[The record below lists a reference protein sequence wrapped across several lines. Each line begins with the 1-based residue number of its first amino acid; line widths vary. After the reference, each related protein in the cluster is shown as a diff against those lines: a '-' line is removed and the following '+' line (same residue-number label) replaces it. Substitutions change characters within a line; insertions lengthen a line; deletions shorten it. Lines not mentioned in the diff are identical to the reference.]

1 MPSWFRAAHT
11 ERYLTDMTKTEL
23 IKLRTELSSLAV
35 FRSVLSDRA
44 VAALLGYL
52 DSFEE
57 EPLDRRVNSYAEFVS
72 ELYSENGGDLSAHI
86 ESITFASENV
96 YVKAIGAGEKP
107 SGVIAQSVARE
118 IDILARIAS
127 LTPQELCEP
136 LRWDGSLPQF
146 ESRKIALAE
155 MYDHRVKNISKYG
168 YGKYAAN
175 RMFYIEGNEIVPV
188 RNPDKISISELVD
201 YELQRNKII
210 DNTKALLEGK
220 PAANILLTG
229 DAGTG
234 KSSTI
239 KAVVNE
245 LYSQG
250 LRIIEVRKD
259 QLAVIP
265 KILDDLAL
273 NPLKFILFIDDLS
286 FLSDDDDFN
295 GLKAV
300 LEGSVSA
307 RSRNVVVY
315 ATSNRRHIVKERF
328 EDREGD
334 EVHRNDAM
342 QEMIS
347 LSDRFGL
354 HISFQKP
361 DKKTYLDIVSKLAAQ
376 FGIDM
381 PHDELEL
388 LAERFALE
396 RGGRSA
402 RLARQFIDG
411 ILAKS

>member
-1 MPSWFRAAHT
+1 
-11 ERYLTDMTKTEL
+11 MTSREL
-23 IKLRTELSSLAV
+23 YKLRTELSSLAV
-35 FRSVLSDRA
+35 FRSVLSDK
-44 VAALLGYL
+44 VISALLGYL
-52 DSFEE
+52 ECFEE
-57 EPLDRRVNSYAEFVS
+57 EYRVYSYAEFVS
-72 ELYSENGGDLSAHI
+72 ALYSENGGDLSAHI

-315 ATSNRRHIVKERF
+315 ATSNRRHIVKERL

>member
-1 MPSWFRAAHT
+1 
-11 ERYLTDMTKTEL
+11 MTSREL
-23 IKLRTELSSLAV
+23 YNLRTELSSLAV
-35 FRSVLSDRA
+35 FRSVLSDK
-44 VAALLGYL
+44 VISALLGYL
-52 DSFEE
+52 ECFEE
-57 EPLDRRVNSYAEFVS
+57 EYRVYSYAEFVS
-72 ELYSENGGDLSAHI
+72 ALYSENGGDLSAHI

>member
-11 ERYLTDMTKTEL
+11 ERYSTDMTSREL
-23 IKLRTELSSLAV
+23 YKLRTELSSLAV
-35 FRSVLSDRA
+35 FRSVLSDK
-44 VAALLGYL
+44 VISALLGYL
-52 DSFEE
+52 ECFEE
-57 EPLDRRVNSYAEFVS
+57 EYRVYSYAEFVS
-72 ELYSENGGDLSAHI
+72 ALYSENGGDLSAHI

-188 RNPDKISISELVD
+188 SNPDKISISELVD

-381 PHDELEL
+381 PHDELEM

-396 RGGRSA
+396 RSGRSA

>member
-1 MPSWFRAAHT
+1 
-11 ERYLTDMTKTEL
+11 MTSREL
-23 IKLRTELSSLAV
+23 YKLRTELSSLAV
-35 FRSVLSDRA
+35 FRSVLSDK
-44 VAALLGYL
+44 VISALLGYL
-52 DSFEE
+52 ECFEE
-57 EPLDRRVNSYAEFVS
+57 EYRVYSYAEFVS
-72 ELYSENGGDLSAHI
+72 ALYSENGGDLSAHI

-229 DAGTG
+229 YAGTG

-239 KAVVNE
+239 KAGVNE

-334 EVHRNDAM
+334 AM

>member
-1 MPSWFRAAHT
+1 
-11 ERYLTDMTKTEL
+11 MTSREL
-23 IKLRTELSSLAV
+23 YKLRTELSSLAV
-35 FRSVLSDRA
+35 FRSVLSDK
-44 VAALLGYL
+44 VISALLGYL
-52 DSFEE
+52 ECFEE
-57 EPLDRRVNSYAEFVS
+57 EYRVYSYAEFVS
-72 ELYSENGGDLSAHI
+72 ALYSENGGDLSAHI

-396 RGGRSA
+396 RPQGRTVGKACKAVYRRYSCKKLILC
-402 RLARQFIDG
+402 LAEYEYD
-411 ILAKS
+411 

>member
-1 MPSWFRAAHT
+1 
-11 ERYLTDMTKTEL
+11 MTSREL
-23 IKLRTELSSLAV
+23 YKLRTELSSLAV
-35 FRSVLSDRA
+35 FRSVLSDK
-44 VAALLGYL
+44 VISALLGYL
-52 DSFEE
+52 ECFEE
-57 EPLDRRVNSYAEFVS
+57 EYRVYSYAEFVS
-72 ELYSENGGDLSAHI
+72 ALYSENGGDLSAHI

-315 ATSNRRHIVKERF
+315 ATSNRRHLVKETMA
-328 EDREGD
+328 DRSGD
-334 EVHRNDAM
+334 DLHAM
-342 QEMIS
+342 DTRQELMS
-347 LSDRFGL
+347 LSARFGL
-354 HISFQKP
+354 TVTFQQP
-361 DKKTYLDIVSKLAAQ
+361 DKDRYDRILLELAKQYNVQMPSDQLFIKGAAFALRAGGRSPRVAKQ
-376 FGIDM
+376 FV
-381 PHDELEL
+381 EL
-388 LAERFALE
+388 LAA
-396 RGGRSA
+396 GV
-402 RLARQFIDG
+402 
-411 ILAKS
+411 KV

>member
-1 MPSWFRAAHT
+1 MTRA
-11 ERYLTDMTKTEL
+11 ELSL
-23 IKLRTELSSLAV
+23 IKAELSSLAV
-35 FRSVLSDRA
+35 FRSVLSDG
-44 VAALLGYL
+44 VISALKEYISSL
-52 DSFEE
+52 DD
-57 EPLDRRVNSYAEFVS
+57 EPLDSRISRYAEFVS
-72 ELYSENGGDLSAHI
+72 KLYIENGGDLSAHI
-86 ESITFASENV
+86 ESVVYNSENV

-107 SGVIAQSVARE
+107 SEVISESVSRE
-118 IDILARIAS
+118 IEVLTKIAS

-136 LRWDGSLPQF
+136 LRWDIRLPQF
-146 ESRKIALAE
+146 ESRKIALAQ

-175 RMFYIEGNEIVPV
+175 RMFYIEGSEIVPV
-188 RNPDKISISELVD
+188 RNPDKIRISELVD

-245 LYSQG
+245 LYTQG

-265 KILDDLAL
+265 KILDDLTL

-307 RSRNVVVY
+307 RSQNVVVY

-361 DKKTYLDIVSKLAAQ
+361 DKKTYLDIVGKLAAQ
-376 FGIDM
+376 FGVDM
-381 PHDELEL
+381 PKDELEL

>member
-11 ERYLTDMTKTEL
+11 ERYSTDMTSREL
-23 IKLRTELSSLAV
+23 YKLRTELSSLAV
-35 FRSVLSDRA
+35 FRSVLSDK
-44 VAALLGYL
+44 VISALLGYL
-52 DSFEE
+52 ECFEE
-57 EPLDRRVNSYAEFVS
+57 EYRVYSYAEFVS
-72 ELYSENGGDLSAHI
+72 ALYSENGGDLSAHI

-188 RNPDKISISELVD
+188 HNPDKISISELVD